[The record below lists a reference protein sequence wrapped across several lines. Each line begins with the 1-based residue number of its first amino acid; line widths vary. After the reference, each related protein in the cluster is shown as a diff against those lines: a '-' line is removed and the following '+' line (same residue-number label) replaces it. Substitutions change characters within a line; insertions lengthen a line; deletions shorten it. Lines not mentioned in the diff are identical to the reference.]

1 MKNLVRWDPLRP
13 MRAWDPFEELHTMKR
28 EMDKMFGRFF
38 DESGIPALKE
48 RGMWVPT
55 IESFM
60 KDGVLHI
67 KVELP
72 GIDQKDLEVSVV
84 DRDLV
89 IKGERKT
96 EKDEQEKEYSY
107 QEISYGSFE
116 RRFLLPEGA
125 DLDAMKANFANGLLE
140 ITVPAPVIAKA
151 RKITVESTETP
162 KIETETKIRKAA

>member
-1 MKNLVRWDPLRP
+1 MQ
-13 MRAWDPFEELHTMKR
+13 R
-28 EMDKMFGRFF
+28 EMDRMFGHFF
-38 DESGIPALKE
+38 DESGIPAVKE
-48 RGMWVPT
+48 PGIWVPT
-55 IESFM
+55 IESFV

-67 KVELP
+67 KAELP

-107 QEISYGSFE
+107 REISYGSFE

-125 DLDAMKANFANGLLE
+125 DLDTMKANFANGVLE
-140 ITVPAPVIAKA
+140 ITVPAPAIAKA
-151 RKITVESTETP
+151 RKIAVESTETP
-162 KIETETKIRKAA
+162 KLETETKIKKAA